1 MSTMGTK
8 REAHRGVQAESSEAA
23 DPLRKRVGFGAR
35 FLARH
40 SIARKLQ
47 ILGGMLLALLL
58 TIGILVYHD
67 SRMSAEN
74 AARLAEVYRSENSE
88 RGGHE
93 VALRV
98 LIILVLAVLVMMT
111 RVHVNEARR
120 QVRQTE
126 KSRRECERVNHQNQG
141 AILRLRNELGD
152 LADGDLTVVATV
164 SGDITDAIA
173 DSINHAVGELR
184 RLVGRIDNAAG
195 RVTATTEIVQ
205 RGSAELLEVAQRQS
219 REIRD
224 AGHSVREVARTMNHV
239 SDDADQS
246 AQVARQSLAAADKGT
261 LVVQNSIEG
270 RNEIRQ
276 QIQESLKRIERLGE
290 SSREIGEI
298 VDLISYI
305 TEQTSVLALNAA
317 IQAASTGNAGRGFT
331 VLAEEVQRR
340 AERSGEA
347 TRKIAAIAKAIQSD
361 AQGAILAMEESMRG
375 VVEETKLSAAAG
387 QAFSEIGAASRNLA
401 ERIERISESTRRQA
415 NATTVVVGKAQ
426 SILALTEQ
434 TMTGT
439 QRTAQEVGKLAGLA
453 TELKVSVAG
462 FRVNEVNVQK

>member
-74 AARLAEVYRSENSE
+74 AASLAEVYRYENSE

-111 RVHVNEARR
+111 RVHVKEARR

-276 QIQESLKRIERLGE
+276 QIQESLKRIERLG
-290 SSREIGEI
+290 
-298 VDLISYI
+298 
-305 TEQTSVLALNAA
+305 
-317 IQAASTGNAGRGFT
+317 
-331 VLAEEVQRR
+331 
-340 AERSGEA
+340 
-347 TRKIAAIAKAIQSD
+347 
-361 AQGAILAMEESMRG
+361 
-375 VVEETKLSAAAG
+375 
-387 QAFSEIGAASRNLA
+387 
-401 ERIERISESTRRQA
+401 
-415 NATTVVVGKAQ
+415 
-426 SILALTEQ
+426 
-434 TMTGT
+434 
-439 QRTAQEVGKLAGLA
+439 
-453 TELKVSVAG
+453 
-462 FRVNEVNVQK
+462 